1 MVEGLSFL
9 IFLDNAICLIETE
22 FTGFA
27 EVSNTLG
34 LLVSLDTSQTTIV
47 VSLCKMLFELNSTR
61 IVIDSTLEVM
71 TQGIEITS
79 IIVEIGVLGR
89 KVNGIRE
96 ITKNVSRL
104 KFDIRALGCIEL
116 IDLRLTAALNS
127 LTFA

>member
-1 MVEGLSFL
+1 MF
-9 IFLDNAICLIETE
+9 F
-22 FTGFA
+22 
-27 EVSNTLG
+27 
-34 LLVSLDTSQTTIV
+34 
-47 VSLCKMLFELNSTR
+47 KLNSTR

-116 IDLRLTAALNS
+116 IDLRLTDGTLPVSQRRSRVYLKINAKIVDGIIEICIAL
-127 LTFA
+127 